1 MQCGVS
7 VSSAIREGYLHL
19 AALHSF
25 VCEMGGATPALL
37 GLVSQ
42 QKVNGASKEPVSC
55 PHKAVLVSWTTWQDH
70 PTTTELWSGMY

>member
-1 MQCGVS
+1 MWS
-7 VSSAIREGYLHL
+7 VSSAIREGCPLSCG
-19 AALHSF
+19 HSF
-25 VCEMGGATPALL
+25 VCEKGKATPALL

-42 QKVNGASKEPVSC
+42 QKVNGNSKEPVSC